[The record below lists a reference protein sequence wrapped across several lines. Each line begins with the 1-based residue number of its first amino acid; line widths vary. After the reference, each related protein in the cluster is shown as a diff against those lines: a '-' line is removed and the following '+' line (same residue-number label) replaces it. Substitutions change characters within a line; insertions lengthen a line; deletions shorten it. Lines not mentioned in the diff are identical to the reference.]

1 MKMYTVRLEKSRL
14 NMISNRCFQDFI
26 LTLRIRRLNQFFV

>member
-26 LTLRIRRLNQFFV
+26 FNFAE